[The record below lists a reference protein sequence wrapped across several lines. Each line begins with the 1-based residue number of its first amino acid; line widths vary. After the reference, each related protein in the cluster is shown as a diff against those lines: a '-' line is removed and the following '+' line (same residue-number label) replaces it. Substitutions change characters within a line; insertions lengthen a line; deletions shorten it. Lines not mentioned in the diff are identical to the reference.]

1 MFWLNLST
9 ADGSHGSDCQGQDN
23 IVWTKAPDAQTV
35 SATITVVTTI
45 TLTGDQWRRL
55 ESTGRSL
62 DEIDETMTRALTQ
75 MVDVE
80 RQYAVQGRRH
90 GQDEDD
96 LVLISANSQDEA
108 CERFRKEIGEVGDA
122 EIYITNIA
130 TGLCLE
136 VL

>member
-1 MFWLNLST
+1 MFMLNLSS
-9 ADGSHGSDCQGQDN
+9 ADGSRGSQTQGQDN
-23 IVWTKAPDAQTV
+23 IVWTKEPEAQTV
-35 SATITVVTTI
+35 SVALTITTSI
-45 TLTGDQWRRL
+45 TMTGDEWRRL

-62 DEIDETMTRALTQ
+62 EEIDQAMTRALTEL
-75 MVDVE
+75 VAVE

-90 GQDEDD
+90 GSDEDD

-108 CERFRKEIGEVGDA
+108 CERFRKELGEVGDA
-122 EIYITNIA
+122 EVYITNIA

>member
-1 MFWLNLST
+1 MFRLNLST
-9 ADGSHGSDCQGQDN
+9 ADGCHGSRFEGQDN
-23 IVWTKAPDAQTV
+23 MVWTKEPEEQTV
-35 SATITVVTTI
+35 SATLTITTTI
-45 TLTGDQWRRL
+45 TLTGDQWRDL

-62 DEIDETMTRALTQ
+62 VEIDETMTRALTEL
-75 MVDVE
+75 VDVE

-96 LVLISANSQDEA
+96 LVLISANSLDEA
-108 CERFRKEIGEVGDA
+108 CERFRKEIGGAGNAEV
-122 EIYITNIA
+122 YITNTA

>member
-1 MFWLNLST
+1 MFRLNLST
-9 ADGSHGSDCQGQDN
+9 ADGCRGSQFQGQDN
-23 IVWTKAPDAQTV
+23 MVWTKEPEAQTV
-35 SATITVVTTI
+35 SATLTITTTI
-45 TLTGDQWRRL
+45 TLKGDQWRRL

-62 DEIDETMTRALTQ
+62 DEIDKTMTRALTEL
-75 MVDVE
+75 VDGE

-96 LVLISANSQDEA
+96 LVLISANSLDEA
-108 CERFRKEIGEVGDA
+108 CERFREEIGGAGDA
-122 EIYITNIA
+122 EVYVTNTA